1 MSKLSGSTDSPNDPP
16 RLVNFELG
24 LDDVDTNLFNPL
36 RQFDQI
42 GKKKLDQVS
51 WYFLNSSSEFLIV
64 DLLFIQLSETS
75 ISSGF

>member
-24 LDDVDTNLFNPL
+24 LDVHGDTNLFNPL

-64 DLLFIQLSETS
+64 DLLFIQLSETF
-75 ISSGF
+75 IS